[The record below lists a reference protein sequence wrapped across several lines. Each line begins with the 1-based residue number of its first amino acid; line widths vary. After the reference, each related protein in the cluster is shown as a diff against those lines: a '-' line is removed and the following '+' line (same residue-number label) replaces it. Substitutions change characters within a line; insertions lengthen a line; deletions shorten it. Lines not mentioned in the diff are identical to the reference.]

1 MVPLK
6 VSLKIADISKIT
18 KAKCYKAVMGKGHS
32 PWLFLYTNAG
42 WVLVYVK
49 SQQNCSQINNILI
62 KAL

>member
-32 PWLFLYTNAG
+32 P
-42 WVLVYVK
+42 
-49 SQQNCSQINNILI
+49 
-62 KAL
+62 